1 MPFRLLFIGDVVGEA
16 GCTAAQDLVPA
27 LRQELELD
35 AVIINA
41 ENSAPSGRGITPDS
55 SSVLLSVADFL
66 TLGNH
71 AFDIEGVGELL
82 DWEPRVIR
90 PANVDKGL
98 PGRGWGTFRTNG
110 VCVGV
115 ANVQGRVFMR
125 QNLRSPFKAADQAV
139 AGLRDLGA
147 ELILVDMHAEATS
160 EKQAMGH
167 HLKGRLQALVGT
179 HTHVPTA
186 DAQILPGGTAY
197 VTDVGMTGAKE
208 SIIGFDRQAFLGL
221 FLGEKLSGLGVSRGS
236 AALNAVLIEM
246 DAESRRAT
254 GIKHVYKDAKAANQD
269 SHDR

>member
-1 MPFRLLFIGDVVGEA
+1 MSFRLLFIGDVVGEA
-16 GCTAAQDLVPA
+16 GCTTVQDLVPA

-55 SSVLLSVADFL
+55 GSALLSVGDFL

-82 DWEPRVIR
+82 DREPRVIR
-90 PANVDKGL
+90 PANVHEGL
-98 PGRGWGTFRTNG
+98 AGRGWGTFQANG

-115 ANVQGRVFMR
+115 ANLQGRVFMQ

-139 AGLRDLGA
+139 TGLRALGA
-147 ELILVDMHAEATS
+147 DLILADVHAEATS
-160 EKQAMGH
+160 EKQAMGY
-167 HLKGRLQALVGT
+167 HLEGRLQALVGT

-208 SIIGFDRQAFLGL
+208 SVIGFDREAFLQL
-221 FLGEKLSGLGVSRGS
+221 FLGKKLPGLGVSRGS
-236 AALNAVLIEM
+236 ATLNAVLIEV
-246 DAESRRAT
+246 DAESHRAT
-254 GIKHVYKDAKAANQD
+254 GIERVFRDPMIHGLPEQ
-269 SHDR
+269 RL

>member
-1 MPFRLLFIGDVVGEA
+1 MTFRLLFIGDVVGEA
-16 GCTAAQDLVPA
+16 GCTAVQDLVPA

-55 SSVLLSVADFL
+55 GSALLSVADFL

-71 AFDIEGVGELL
+71 AFDIEGVEELL

-90 PANVDKGL
+90 PANVDKSL
-98 PGRGWGTFRTNG
+98 PGRGWGTFQANG

-115 ANVQGRVFMR
+115 ANVQGRVFMQ

-147 ELILVDMHAEATS
+147 DLILVDVHAEATS
-160 EKQAMGH
+160 EKQAMGY
-167 HLKGRLQALVGT
+167 HLEGKLQALVGT

-186 DAQILPGGTAY
+186 DAQVLPGGTAY

-208 SIIGFDRQAFLGL
+208 SVIGFDRQAFLGL

-236 AALNAVLIEM
+236 ATLNAVVVEVEL
-246 DAESRRAT
+246 ESRQAVSIERVFREGA
-254 GIKHVYKDAKAANQD
+254 
-269 SHDR
+269 